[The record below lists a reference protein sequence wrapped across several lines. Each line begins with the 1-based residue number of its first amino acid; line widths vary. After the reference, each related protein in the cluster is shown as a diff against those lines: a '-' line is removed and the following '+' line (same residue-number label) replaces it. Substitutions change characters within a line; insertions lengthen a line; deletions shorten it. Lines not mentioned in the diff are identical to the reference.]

1 MGGVK
6 TNLWKNLEKIIYK
19 RRRNKMKIAKEMTI
33 SEINEALGYD
43 VKIVKE
49 HSKTQLANIEPYK
62 TFKIGETEF
71 IVLEQSYGKTFCL
84 TKDFI
89 NENIQFDDNTNNLAN
104 ASILNIL
111 DEFEDKIT
119 SQIGYDSLLYFN
131 TDLTSDDGLK
141 DYGCI
146 RRKMSLLTAEQYR
159 QHSLGIE
166 QYPVNNWWWLATPLS
181 TPHRN
186 DNLCVRF
193 VSTDGYLSCYNCY
206 DGFGVR
212 AVCLFDSNIFV
223 SE

>member
-1 MGGVK
+1 
-6 TNLWKNLEKIIYK
+6 
-19 RRRNKMKIAKEMTI
+19 MKIAKEMTI
-33 SEINEALGYD
+33 SEINEALGCD

-71 IVLEQSYGKTFCL
+71 IVLEQSYEKTFCL

-111 DEFEDKIT
+111 DEFENKIT
-119 SQIGYDSLLYFN
+119 SQIGYDNLLDFN

-146 RRKMSLLTAEQYR
+146 RRKMSLLTVEQYR
-159 QHSLGIE
+159 QHNLGIE
-166 QYPVNNWWWLATPLS
+166 QYPVNDWWWLATPLS
-181 TPHRN
+181 TPYRN
-186 DNLCVRF
+186 NNLYVRCVGTGGF
-193 VSTDGYLSCYNCY
+193 LNCY
-206 DGFGVR
+206 SCGSGGGVR
-212 AVCLFDSNIFV
+212 AVCLFNSNIFV